1 MRRIGGVIW
10 SLFMIIALI
19 FVIYRF
25 QDRVPLETDF
35 LALLPDQEQNNWV
48 RAANQR
54 MKEKVTSR
62 VVFLIS
68 ADLFE
73 TARDAARFLEKTL
86 SDKQLIVPS
95 KGSTQNQTQ
104 DIARLL
110 FPYRASL
117 LSDKERHALQSG
129 KGDKVS
135 RRAMAQIMSPFG
147 MSNAQMIA
155 QDPFLLFSRYLS
167 SRPKLKK
174 NFILRDGLTLVQEKD
189 KEYIVLN
196 FRLSGEPFDQSFQT
210 RFMNALETART
221 QISNEYPNIESLQ
234 TGAIFYGQRGVEQ
247 AQSEA
252 TFIGSLSI
260 LGIILLNLL
269 IFRTLRPLL
278 LSLLGVG
285 SGILGGLATSLFI
298 FGDLHLM
305 AFVFGAGLI
314 GIAVDYTFHYC
325 CEGFGDPNS
334 TSFSRIKTVTPGLT
348 LGVIS
353 SSLGFLI
360 LATAPF
366 PGLQQIA
373 IFSASGLVTSYFCVM
388 CIYPFID
395 RSKGI
400 QHSQTLL
407 NKFSA
412 PDRFWSTKTSA
423 KNRLFLCVIVCGMAL
438 FGAFQF
444 NTDDDIRRLQNLP
457 QDLKQQEDRIR
468 SLTGLENTT
477 RVLLVHGT
485 SEEAVL
491 QLEEKIKPALK
502 ALQAKRQISNFQ
514 SISQLVPSLKK
525 QAEDQN
531 LIQEKLLEPLLMS
544 HQQTIGLNVN
554 PSVYGGPD
562 KPLSL
567 KTLNGIEVIQTLSL
581 DANIHLIRLSG
592 VTDTAGLEIIAEQ
605 HADVR
610 LIDQAK
616 SISFILGTYRMRAL
630 MLLGVACL
638 VIYVFLSR
646 RYGLKGAGK
655 VMMPPVLAV
664 VLSPFI
670 TAAIG
675 ESFTFFN
682 AMALILVLAIGLDY
696 ALFRRESTGP
706 KILNAMLA
714 NTLSATS
721 TLLAFGLL
729 ALSDMYAIHAF
740 GITILVGIVLAYI
753 LAPLAAQNNQ
763 EKEG

>member
-1 MRRIGGVIW
+1 MRRIGGIIW
-10 SLFMIIALI
+10 STFMVFALI

-25 QDRVPLETDF
+25 QDRVPLETNF
-35 LALLPDQEQNNWV
+35 LALLPDQEQNDWV

-54 MKEKVTSR
+54 MKEKVTER

-68 ADLFE
+68 SDRFE
-73 TARDAARFLEKTL
+73 AGRDAAFFLEKTL

-95 KGSTQNQTQ
+95 KNSTQDQIQ
-104 DIARLL
+104 DIAKLL

-117 LSDKERHALQSG
+117 LSDKDRHALQSG

-155 QDPFLLFSRYLS
+155 QDPFLLFSSYLS
-167 SRPKLKK
+167 SRPKLEKT
-174 NFILRDGLTLVQEKD
+174 FSFRTGFTLVQDKE

-196 FRLSGEPFDQSFQT
+196 FRLAGEPFDQSFQT
-210 RFMNALETART
+210 QFIQTLKTAKA
-221 QISNEYPNIESLQ
+221 QISNDHPNIEILQ

-247 AQSEA
+247 AQNEA
-252 TFIGSLSI
+252 TFIGGLSI
-260 LGIILLNLL
+260 LGIVLLNLL

-278 LSLLGVG
+278 LSLLGIG
-285 SGILGGLATSLFI
+285 SGILGGLATSLLI
-298 FGDLHLM
+298 FGELHLM

-325 CEGFGDPNS
+325 CEGFGELNS
-334 TSFSRIKTVTPGLT
+334 TSLLRIKAVTPGLT

-388 CIYPFID
+388 CVYPFID

-400 QHSQTLL
+400 EHGQALL
-407 NKFSA
+407 SKSSG
-412 PDRFWSTKTSA
+412 PDRFWRTKKNA
-423 KNRLFLCVIVCGMAL
+423 KSRLFLCAMVFGLAT

-444 NTDDDIRRLQNLP
+444 NVDDDIRRLQNLP
-457 QDLKQQEDRIR
+457 LDLKQQENRIR

-477 RVLLVHGT
+477 RVLLVHGK

-491 QLEEKIKPALK
+491 QLEEKLEPALK
-502 ALQAKRQISNFQ
+502 ALQVKRHISNFQ

-525 QAEDQN
+525 QSEDQM
-531 LIQEKLLEPLLMS
+531 LVQEKLIEPLLMS
-544 HQQTIGLNVN
+544 HQQTMGLKMNPSIYVSPDTSLNV
-554 PSVYGGPD
+554 
-562 KPLSL
+562 
-567 KTLNGIEVIQTLSL
+567 KTLNTVDLIQTLSL
-581 DANIHLIRLSG
+581 DANVHLIRLSG
-592 VTDTAGLEIIAEQ
+592 VNDISELETIADQ

-630 MLLGVACL
+630 MLLSVACL
-638 VIYVFLSR
+638 VIYVFLSF
-646 RYGLKGAGK
+646 RYGFIGAGK
-655 VMMPPVLAV
+655 VMAPPVLAV
-664 VLSPFI
+664 GLCPFI
-670 TAAIG
+670 TAAFG

-714 NTLSATS
+714 NALSASS

-740 GITILVGIVLAYI
+740 GITILVGIILAYI
-753 LAPLAAQNNQ
+753 LAPLAAHNKQ
-763 EKEG
+763 EHEG